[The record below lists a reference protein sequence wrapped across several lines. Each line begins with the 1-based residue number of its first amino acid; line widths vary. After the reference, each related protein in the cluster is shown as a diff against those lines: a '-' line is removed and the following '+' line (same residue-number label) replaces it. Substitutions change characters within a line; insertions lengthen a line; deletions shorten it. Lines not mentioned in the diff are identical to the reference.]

1 MEKKSNNYL
10 IVVIIL
16 LLVVAIAAG
25 VGLCFLS
32 WSPCNKGDQEVVS
45 TETVAQTTESS
56 VETTVSTEET
66 AELLTEPKKG
76 IDVSKYQKKINWAE
90 VAAEGVEYAF
100 VRVGCRGWGTKG
112 TLILDENFGANAL
125 GATEHG
131 IKLGAYFFS
140 QALTV
145 EEAEEEARLVVKA
158 LKDYDVTYP
167 VAIDI
172 EKVAGKKARQD
183 VLSKEKR
190 TEICITFCEYVKEAG
205 YIPMI
210 YGNLETFSDLIDA
223 DKLRAYDFWIC
234 DIGEKMTA
242 PYEAAVWQYSHTGKV
257 AGIGPETNLSL
268 SYKAW

>member
-1 MEKKSNNYL
+1 MEKKTNNYSIIIS
-10 IVVIIL
+10 IVS
-16 LLVVAIAAG
+16 LVVAIGAA
-25 VGLCFLS
+25 VGLCYLGFAMKN
-32 WSPCNKGDQEVVS
+32 CGKEVAS
-45 TETVAQTTESS
+45 TETEVQTTETI
-56 VETTVSTEET
+56 VETTVSTDEEV
-66 AELLTEPKKG
+66 ALLAEPKKG

-112 TLILDENFGANAL
+112 TLILDERFGENAL

-145 EEAEEEARLVVKA
+145 EEAKEEARLVVKA
-158 LKDYDVTYP
+158 LKDYEVTYP

-172 EKVAGKKARQD
+172 EKVVGQKARQD

-210 YGNLETFSDLIDA
+210 YGNVETFTELIDA
-223 DKLRAYDFWIC
+223 EKLSEYDFWIC

-242 PYEAAVWQYSHTGKV
+242 PYEASVWQYSHTGKV

-268 SYKAW
+268 SYKEW